1 MKAVLPALAALT
13 LLAGCGGNAS
23 PAENA
28 ADNLEAAADQS
39 DPAAAE
45 VLDNAADTIR
55 DTEGAGVPANVSG
68 MEQNALATAGDAAA
82 QSNEVHAQ

>member
-1 MKAVLPALAALT
+1 MKIVPVALAAALM
-13 LLAGCGGNAS
+13 LSACGGKSS

-45 VLDNAADTIR
+45 ALDNAADAIR
-55 DTEGAGVPANVSG
+55 DKEGTGVPANVSSL
-68 MEQNALATAGDAAA
+68 EQNALAAAGDAQA